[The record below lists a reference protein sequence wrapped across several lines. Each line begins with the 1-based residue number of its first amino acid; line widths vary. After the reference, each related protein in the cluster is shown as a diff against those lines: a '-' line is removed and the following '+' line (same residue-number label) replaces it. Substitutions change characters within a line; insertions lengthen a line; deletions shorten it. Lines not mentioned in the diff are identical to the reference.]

1 MFDLHNEWRE
11 AKKIDILSV
20 GVLVQGERVRER
32 VREGKRKRGRGVSG
46 RGGGRLARGLACL
59 YSWRLI

>member
-1 MFDLHNEWRE
+1 MKR
-11 AKKIDILSV
+11 KKGYTVCGCV
-20 GVLVQGERVRER
+20 GPGRER
-32 VREGKRKRGRGVSG
+32 ESERKGGKEKEGEGCVSG

>member
-1 MFDLHNEWRE
+1 M
-11 AKKIDILSV
+11 
-20 GVLVQGERVRER
+20 GVLVQGERESER
-32 VREGKRKRGRGVSG
+32 RKEKEGEGCVSG

>member
-1 MFDLHNEWRE
+1 MN
-11 AKKIDILSV
+11 
-20 GVLVQGERVRER
+20 GV
-32 VREGKRKRGRGVSG
+32 KRKKGYTVCGCVGPGRESERKGGKEKEGEGCVSG